1 MRKKIRGLIMMA
13 VLLICFSVPAAAA
26 TESFHFEQK
35 TDSVQVGKTKELSV
49 YNNGRKVNP
58 KKVQWKSSNPKL
70 AAISN
75 GKVTAKSWGNVQIYA
90 VYGGKKISCKVYTY
104 NQLVYTEFTGYKT
117 TPIKTKLGRTI
128 QLKPEKHGSTA
139 IYKSSNTK
147 IATVSSNGIVTPKTT
162 GTVKITCV
170 SLGKN
175 RYIASEEVVVG
186 AELKSISTSSEIV
199 MDKGEQKTLKVTVHP
214 GNAYVRTITYATSN
228 SSVAV
233 VSKTGKITAKAPGL
247 VKITVTAD
255 GGKKIKNTIQ
265 VYVQDKKTSTS
276 TSNVPL
282 NGSSDTILH
291 RGLSLEAPENTL
303 PAFSLAG
310 QRGAKYVETDVRQLK
325 DGTFVIFHD
334 SNLLRMCG
342 VDKKIE
348 NLTYQEVKKYPVIT
362 GANASAYKNNTIP
375 TLEQYLQCCN
385 KYSMTP
391 VIEIKSNL
399 NQNGVAKFNQIIKKS
414 QKSPVVIS
422 FKEEPL
428 IMLRQINRTVSI
440 QWILRDQITSAA
452 LNECVR
458 YKFDVSAQYGC
469 TNRTTIA
476 RAHSKNIKVAL
487 WLFTNSRIADCY
499 KNWGADYLTC
509 ERMM

>member
-1 MRKKIRGLIMMA
+1 MRKKIRGLIAM
-13 VLLICFSVPAAAA
+13 VILLICFSVPAAAA

-35 TDSVQVGKTKELSV
+35 TASVQVGKTKELSV
-49 YNNGRKVNP
+49 YNNGRKVDP

-104 NQLVYTEFTGYKT
+104 NQIIYTDFTGYKT
-117 TPIKTKLGRTI
+117 TPIKTKKGRTV
-128 QLKPEKHGSTA
+128 QLKPEKHGSTVF
-139 IYKSSNTK
+139 YKSSNTK
-147 IATVSSNGIVTPKTT
+147 IATVSSSGVVTPKTT
-162 GTVKITCV
+162 GTVKITCI
-170 SLGKN
+170 SFGKN
-175 RYIASEEVVVG
+175 RYIASAKVVVG

-199 MDKGEQKTLKVTVHP
+199 MNKGEQKTLKVTVHP
-214 GNAYVRTITYATSN
+214 ANAYVRTITYATSN
-228 SSVAV
+228 SAV
-233 VSKTGKITAKAPGL
+233 TVSKTGKITAKAPGL

-265 VYVQDKKTSTS
+265 VYVQDKKTG
-276 TSNVPL
+276 TSNTPL
-282 NGSSDTILH
+282 NGNTGMILH

-310 QRGAKYVETDVRQLK
+310 QRGAEYVETDVRQLK

-348 NLTYQEVKKYPVIT
+348 NLTYQEVKKYPVIAGT
-362 GANASAYKNNTIP
+362 NASAYKNNTIP

-414 QKSPVVIS
+414 RKSPVVIS

-428 IMLRQINRTVSI
+428 RTVSI

-458 YKFDVSAQYGC
+458 YKFDISAQYGC
-469 TNRTTIA
+469 TYRNIIA
-476 RAHSKNIKVAL
+476 KAHSKNIKVAL
-487 WLFTNSRIADCY
+487 WLFTDSSIADCY

>member
-1 MRKKIRGLIMMA
+1 MRKKIKGLIMMA

-35 TDSVQVGKTKELSV
+35 TDSVQVGKTKERSV
-49 YNNGRKVNP
+49 YNNGRKVDP

-104 NQLVYTEFTGYKT
+104 NQLIYTDFTGYKT
-117 TPIKTKLGRTI
+117 TPIKTKKGRTV
-128 QLKPEKHGSTA
+128 QLKPEKHGSTVF
-139 IYKSSNTK
+139 YKSSNTK
-147 IATVSSNGIVTPKTT
+147 IATVSSSGVVTPKTT
-162 GTVKITCV
+162 GTVKITCI
-170 SLGKN
+170 SFGKN
-175 RYIASEEVVVG
+175 RYIASAKVVVG

-199 MDKGEQKTLKVTVHP
+199 MNKGEQKTLKVTVHP
-214 GNAYVRTITYATSN
+214 ANAYVRTITYATSN
-228 SSVAV
+228 SAV
-233 VSKTGKITAKAPGL
+233 TVSKTGKITAKAPGL

-265 VYVQDKKTSTS
+265 VYVQDKKTG
-276 TSNVPL
+276 TSNTPL
-282 NGSSDTILH
+282 NGNTGIILH

-310 QRGAKYVETDVRQLK
+310 QRGAEYVETDVRQLK

-348 NLTYQEVKKYPVIT
+348 NLTYQEVKKYPVIAGT
-362 GANASAYKNNTIP
+362 NASAYKNNTIP

-414 QKSPVVIS
+414 RKSPVVIS

-458 YKFDVSAQYGC
+458 YKFDISAQYGC
-469 TNRTTIA
+469 TYRNIIA
-476 RAHSKNIKVAL
+476 KAHSKNIKVAL
-487 WLFTNSRIADCY
+487 WLFTDSSIADCY

>member
-1 MRKKIRGLIMMA
+1 MRKKIRGLIAM
-13 VLLICFSVPAAAA
+13 VILLICFSVPAAAA
-26 TESFHFEQK
+26 TESFRFEQK
-35 TDSVQVGKTKELSV
+35 TDSVQVGKTKELTV
-49 YNNGRKVNP
+49 YNNGRKVDP

-75 GKVTAKSWGNVQIYA
+75 GKVTAKSWGNVQISA

-104 NQLVYTEFTGYKT
+104 NQIIYTDFTGYKT
-117 TPIKTKLGRTI
+117 TPIKTKKGRTV
-128 QLKPEKHGSTA
+128 QLKPEKHGSTVF
-139 IYKSSNTK
+139 YKSSNTK
-147 IATVSSNGIVTPKTT
+147 IATVSSSGVVTPKTT
-162 GTVKITCV
+162 GTVKITCI
-170 SLGKN
+170 SFGKN
-175 RYIASEEVVVG
+175 RYIASAKVVVG

-199 MDKGEQKTLKVTVHP
+199 MNKGEQKTLKVTVHP
-214 GNAYVRTITYATSN
+214 ANAYVRTITYATSN
-228 SSVAV
+228 SAV
-233 VSKTGKITAKAPGL
+233 TVSKTGKITAKAPGL

-265 VYVQDKKTSTS
+265 VYVQDKKAG
-276 TSNVPL
+276 TSNTPL
-282 NGSSDTILH
+282 NGNTGMILH

-310 QRGAKYVETDVRQLK
+310 QRGAEYVETDVRQLK

-348 NLTYQEVKKYPVIT
+348 NLTYQEVKKYPVIAGT
-362 GANASAYKNNTIP
+362 NASAYKNNTIP

-414 QKSPVVIS
+414 KKSPVVIS

-452 LNECVR
+452 LNECAR
-458 YKFDVSAQYGC
+458 YKFDISAQYGC
-469 TNRTTIA
+469 TYRNIIA
-476 RAHSKNIKVAL
+476 KAHSKNIKVAL
-487 WLFTNSRIADCY
+487 WLFTDSSIADCY

>member
-1 MRKKIRGLIMMA
+1 M
-13 VLLICFSVPAAAA
+13 
-26 TESFHFEQK
+26 
-35 TDSVQVGKTKELSV
+35 
-49 YNNGRKVNP
+49 
-58 KKVQWKSSNPKL
+58 
-70 AAISN
+70 
-75 GKVTAKSWGNVQIYA
+75 
-90 VYGGKKISCKVYTY
+90 YTY
-104 NQLVYTEFTGYKT
+104 NQIIYTDFTGYKT
-117 TPIKTKLGRTI
+117 TPIKTKKGRTV
-128 QLKPEKHGSTA
+128 QLKPEKHGSTVF
-139 IYKSSNTK
+139 YKSSNTK
-147 IATVSSNGIVTPKTT
+147 IATISSSGVVTPKTT
-162 GTVKITCV
+162 GTVKITCI
-170 SLGKN
+170 SFGKN
-175 RYIASEEVVVG
+175 RYIASAKVVVG

-199 MDKGEQKTLKVTVHP
+199 MNKGEQKTLKVTVHP
-214 GNAYVRTITYATSN
+214 ANAYVRTITYATSN
-228 SSVAV
+228 SAV
-233 VSKTGKITAKAPGL
+233 TVSKTGKITAKAPGL

-265 VYVQDKKTSTS
+265 VYVQDKKTG
-276 TSNVPL
+276 TSNTPL
-282 NGSSDTILH
+282 NGNTGMILH

-310 QRGAKYVETDVRQLK
+310 QRGAEYVETDVRQLK

-348 NLTYQEVKKYPVIT
+348 NLTYQEVKKYPVIAGT
-362 GANASAYKNNTIP
+362 NASAYKNNTIP

-414 QKSPVVIS
+414 RKSPVVIS

-458 YKFDVSAQYGC
+458 YKFDISAQYGC
-469 TNRTTIA
+469 TYRNIIA
-476 RAHSKNIKVAL
+476 KAHSKNIKVAL
-487 WLFTNSRIADCY
+487 WLFTDSSIADCY

>member
-1 MRKKIRGLIMMA
+1 MRKKIRGLIAM
-13 VLLICFSVPAAAA
+13 VILLICFSVPAAAA

-35 TDSVQVGKTKELSV
+35 TASVQVGKTKELSV
-49 YNNGRKVNP
+49 YNNGRKVDP

-104 NQLVYTEFTGYKT
+104 NQLIYTDFTGYKT
-117 TPIKTKLGRTI
+117 TPIKTKKGRTV
-128 QLKPEKHGSTA
+128 QLKPEKHGSTVF
-139 IYKSSNTK
+139 YKSSNTK
-147 IATVSSNGIVTPKTT
+147 IATVSSSGVVTPKTT
-162 GTVKITCV
+162 GTVKITCI
-170 SLGKN
+170 SFGKN
-175 RYIASEEVVVG
+175 RYIASAKVVVG

-199 MDKGEQKTLKVTVHP
+199 MNKGEQKTLKVTVHP
-214 GNAYVRTITYATSN
+214 ANAYVRTITYATSN
-228 SSVAV
+228 SAV
-233 VSKTGKITAKAPGL
+233 TVSKTGKITAKAPGL

-265 VYVQDKKTSTS
+265 VYVQDKKTG
-276 TSNVPL
+276 TSNTPL
-282 NGSSDTILH
+282 NGNTGIILH

-303 PAFSLAG
+303 PAFNLAG
-310 QRGAKYVETDVRQLK
+310 QRGAEYVETDVRQLK

-348 NLTYQEVKKYPVIT
+348 NLTYQEVKKYPVIAGT
-362 GANASAYKNNTIP
+362 NASAYKNNMIP

-414 QKSPVVIS
+414 RKSPVVIS

-458 YKFDVSAQYGC
+458 YKFDISAQYGC
-469 TNRTTIA
+469 TYRNIIA
-476 RAHSKNIKVAL
+476 KAHSKNIKVAL
-487 WLFTNSRIADCY
+487 WLFTDSSIADCY

>member
-1 MRKKIRGLIMMA
+1 M
-13 VLLICFSVPAAAA
+13 F
-26 TESFHFEQK
+26 
-35 TDSVQVGKTKELSV
+35 
-49 YNNGRKVNP
+49 
-58 KKVQWKSSNPKL
+58 
-70 AAISN
+70 
-75 GKVTAKSWGNVQIYA
+75 
-90 VYGGKKISCKVYTY
+90 
-104 NQLVYTEFTGYKT
+104 
-117 TPIKTKLGRTI
+117 
-128 QLKPEKHGSTA
+128 
-139 IYKSSNTK
+139 YKSSNTK
-147 IATVSSNGIVTPKTT
+147 IATVSSSGVVTPKTT
-162 GTVKITCV
+162 GTVKITCI
-170 SLGKN
+170 SFGKN
-175 RYIASEEVVVG
+175 RYIASAKVVVG

-199 MDKGEQKTLKVTVHP
+199 MNKGEQKTLKVTVHP
-214 GNAYVRTITYATSN
+214 ANAYVRTITYATSN
-228 SSVAV
+228 SAV
-233 VSKTGKITAKAPGL
+233 TVSKTGKITAKAPGL

-265 VYVQDKKTSTS
+265 VYVQDKKTG
-276 TSNVPL
+276 TSNTPL
-282 NGSSDTILH
+282 NGNTGMILH

-310 QRGAKYVETDVRQLK
+310 QRGAEYVETDVRQLK

-348 NLTYQEVKKYPVIT
+348 NLTYQEVKKYPVIAGT
-362 GANASAYKNNTIP
+362 NASAYKNNTIP

-414 QKSPVVIS
+414 RKSPVVIS

-458 YKFDVSAQYGC
+458 YKFDISAQYGC
-469 TNRTTIA
+469 TYRNIIA
-476 RAHSKNIKVAL
+476 KAHSKNIKVAL
-487 WLFTNSRIADCY
+487 WLFTDSSIADCY

>member
-1 MRKKIRGLIMMA
+1 M
-13 VLLICFSVPAAAA
+13 
-26 TESFHFEQK
+26 
-35 TDSVQVGKTKELSV
+35 
-49 YNNGRKVNP
+49 
-58 KKVQWKSSNPKL
+58 
-70 AAISN
+70 
-75 GKVTAKSWGNVQIYA
+75 
-90 VYGGKKISCKVYTY
+90 YTY
-104 NQLVYTEFTGYKT
+104 NQIIYTDFTGYKT
-117 TPIKTKLGRTI
+117 TPIKTKKGRTV
-128 QLKPEKHGSTA
+128 QLKPEKHGSTVF
-139 IYKSSNTK
+139 YKSSNTK
-147 IATVSSNGIVTPKTT
+147 IATVSSSGVVTPKTT
-162 GTVKITCV
+162 GTVKITCI
-170 SLGKN
+170 SFGKN
-175 RYIASEEVVVG
+175 RYIASAKVVVG

-199 MDKGEQKTLKVTVHP
+199 MNKGEQKTLKVTVHP
-214 GNAYVRTITYATSN
+214 ANAYVRTITYATSN
-228 SSVAV
+228 SAV
-233 VSKTGKITAKAPGL
+233 TVSKTGKITAKAPGL

-265 VYVQDKKTSTS
+265 VYVQDKKTG
-276 TSNVPL
+276 TSNTPL
-282 NGSSDTILH
+282 NGNTGMILH

-310 QRGAKYVETDVRQLK
+310 QRGAEYVETDVRQLK

-348 NLTYQEVKKYPVIT
+348 NLTYQEVKKYPVIAGT
-362 GANASAYKNNTIP
+362 NASAYKNNTIP

-414 QKSPVVIS
+414 RKSPVVIS

-458 YKFDVSAQYGC
+458 YKFDISAQYGC
-469 TNRTTIA
+469 TYRNIIA
-476 RAHSKNIKVAL
+476 KAHSKNIKVAL
-487 WLFTNSRIADCY
+487 WLFTDSSIADCY

>member
-1 MRKKIRGLIMMA
+1 MSMRKKIKGLIMMA

-35 TDSVQVGKTKELSV
+35 TDSVQVGKTKELTV
-49 YNNGRKVNP
+49 YNHGKKVDP

-75 GKVTAKSWGNVQIYA
+75 GKVTAKSWGNVQIFA

-104 NQLVYTEFTGYKT
+104 NQLIYTDFTGYKT
-117 TPIKTKLGRTI
+117 TPIKTKKGRTV
-128 QLKPEKHGSTA
+128 QLKPEKHGSTVF
-139 IYKSSNTK
+139 YKSSNTK
-147 IATVSSNGIVTPKTT
+147 IATVSSSGVVTPKTT
-162 GTVKITCV
+162 GTVKITCI
-170 SLGKN
+170 SFGKN
-175 RYIASEEVVVG
+175 RYIASAKVVVG

-199 MDKGEQKTLKVTVHP
+199 MNKGEQKTLKVTVHP
-214 GNAYVRTITYATSN
+214 ANAYVRTITYATSN
-228 SSVAV
+228 SAV
-233 VSKTGKITAKAPGL
+233 TVSKTGKITAKAPGL

-265 VYVQDKKTSTS
+265 VYVQDKKTG
-276 TSNVPL
+276 TSNTPL
-282 NGSSDTILH
+282 NGSTGMILH

-303 PAFSLAG
+303 PAFNLAG
-310 QRGAKYVETDVRQLK
+310 QRGAEYVETDVRQLK

-348 NLTYQEVKKYPVIT
+348 NLTYQEVKKYPVIAGT
-362 GANASAYKNNTIP
+362 NASAYKNNTIP

-414 QKSPVVIS
+414 RKSPVVIS

-452 LNECVR
+452 LNECAR
-458 YKFDVSAQYGC
+458 YKFDISAQYGC
-469 TNRTTIA
+469 TYKNIIA

-487 WLFTNSRIADCY
+487 WLFTDSSIADCY

>member
-1 MRKKIRGLIMMA
+1 MRKKIRGLIAM
-13 VLLICFSVPAAAA
+13 VILLICFSVPAAEA

-35 TDSVQVGKTKELSV
+35 TASVQVGKTKELSV
-49 YNNGRKVNP
+49 YNNGRKVDP

-104 NQLVYTEFTGYKT
+104 NQLIYTDFTGYKT
-117 TPIKTKLGRTI
+117 TPIKTKTGKTI
-128 QLKPEKHGSTA
+128 QLKPEKHGSVA

-147 IATVSSNGIVTPKTT
+147 IATVSSSGIVTPKTT

-170 SLGKN
+170 SLGRN
-175 RYIASEEVVVG
+175 RYIASAEVVVG
-186 AELKSISTSSEIV
+186 AELKSVSTSSEIV

-228 SSVAV
+228 SSVV
-233 VSKTGKITAKAPGL
+233 TVSRTGKITAKAPGL

-265 VYVQDKKTSTS
+265 VYVRDKKTG
-276 TSNVPL
+276 TSNAPL
-282 NGSSDTILH
+282 SGSSGTILH

-310 QRGAKYVETDVRQLK
+310 QKGAKYVETDVRQLK

-342 VDKKIE
+342 VDKRIE

-362 GANASAYKNNTIP
+362 TTNA
-375 TLEQYLQCCN
+375 
-385 KYSMTP
+385 
-391 VIEIKSNL
+391 
-399 NQNGVAKFNQIIKKS
+399 
-414 QKSPVVIS
+414 
-422 FKEEPL
+422 
-428 IMLRQINRTVSI
+428 
-440 QWILRDQITSAA
+440 
-452 LNECVR
+452 
-458 YKFDVSAQYGC
+458 
-469 TNRTTIA
+469 
-476 RAHSKNIKVAL
+476 
-487 WLFTNSRIADCY
+487 
-499 KNWGADYLTC
+499 
-509 ERMM
+509 

>member
-1 MRKKIRGLIMMA
+1 MRKKIRGLIAM
-13 VLLICFSVPAAAA
+13 VILLICFSVPAAAA

-35 TDSVQVGKTKELSV
+35 TDSVQVGKTKELTV
-49 YNNGRKVNP
+49 YNHGKKVDP

-75 GKVTAKSWGNVQIYA
+75 GKVTAKSWGNVQISA

-104 NQLVYTEFTGYKT
+104 NQIIYTDFTGYKT
-117 TPIKTKLGRTI
+117 TPIKTKKGRTV
-128 QLKPEKHGSTA
+128 QLKPEKHGSTVF
-139 IYKSSNTK
+139 YKSSNTK
-147 IATVSSNGIVTPKTT
+147 IATVSSSGVVTPKTT
-162 GTVKITCV
+162 GTVKITCI
-170 SLGKN
+170 SFGKN
-175 RYIASEEVVVG
+175 RYIASAKVVVG

-199 MDKGEQKTLKVTVHP
+199 MNKGEQKTLKVTVHP
-214 GNAYVRTITYATSN
+214 ANAYVRTITYATSN
-228 SSVAV
+228 SAV
-233 VSKTGKITAKAPGL
+233 TVSKT
-247 VKITVTAD
+247 
-255 GGKKIKNTIQ
+255 
-265 VYVQDKKTSTS
+265 
-276 TSNVPL
+276 PL
-282 NGSSDTILH
+282 NGNTGMILH

-310 QRGAKYVETDVRQLK
+310 QRGAEYVETDVRQLK

-348 NLTYQEVKKYPVIT
+348 NLTYQEVKKYPVIAGT
-362 GANASAYKNNTIP
+362 NASAYKNNTIP

-414 QKSPVVIS
+414 RKSPVVIS

-458 YKFDVSAQYGC
+458 YKFDISAQYGC
-469 TNRTTIA
+469 TYRNIIA
-476 RAHSKNIKVAL
+476 KAHSKNIKVAL
-487 WLFTNSRIADCY
+487 WLFTDSSIADCY
-499 KNWGADYLTC
+499 KIWGADYLTC

>member
-1 MRKKIRGLIMMA
+1 M
-13 VLLICFSVPAAAA
+13 
-26 TESFHFEQK
+26 
-35 TDSVQVGKTKELSV
+35 
-49 YNNGRKVNP
+49 
-58 KKVQWKSSNPKL
+58 
-70 AAISN
+70 
-75 GKVTAKSWGNVQIYA
+75 
-90 VYGGKKISCKVYTY
+90 YTY
-104 NQLVYTEFTGYKT
+104 NQLIYTDFTGYKT
-117 TPIKTKLGRTI
+117 TPIKTKKGRTV
-128 QLKPEKHGSTA
+128 QLKPEKHGSTVF
-139 IYKSSNTK
+139 YKSSNTK
-147 IATVSSNGIVTPKTT
+147 IATVSSSGVVTPKTT
-162 GTVKITCV
+162 GTVKITCI
-170 SLGKN
+170 SFGKN
-175 RYIASEEVVVG
+175 RYIASAKVVVG

-199 MDKGEQKTLKVTVHP
+199 MNKGEQKTLKVTVHP
-214 GNAYVRTITYATSN
+214 ANAYVRTITYATSN
-228 SSVAV
+228 SAV
-233 VSKTGKITAKAPGL
+233 TVSKTGKITAKAPGL

-265 VYVQDKKTSTS
+265 VYVQDKKTG
-276 TSNVPL
+276 TSNTPL
-282 NGSSDTILH
+282 NGSTGMILH

-303 PAFSLAG
+303 PAFNLAG
-310 QRGAKYVETDVRQLK
+310 QRGAEYVETDVRQLK

-348 NLTYQEVKKYPVIT
+348 NLTYQEVKKYPVIAGT
-362 GANASAYKNNTIP
+362 NASAYKNNTIP

-414 QKSPVVIS
+414 RKSPVVIS

-452 LNECVR
+452 LNECAR
-458 YKFDVSAQYGC
+458 YKFDISAQYGC
-469 TNRTTIA
+469 TYKNIIA

-487 WLFTNSRIADCY
+487 WLFTDSSIADCY

>member
-1 MRKKIRGLIMMA
+1 MRKKIKGLIMMA

-35 TDSVQVGKTKELSV
+35 TDSVQVGKTKELTV
-49 YNNGRKVNP
+49 YNHGKKVDP
-58 KKVQWKSSNPKL
+58 KKVRWKSSNPKL

-75 GKVTAKSWGNVQIYA
+75 GKITAKSWGNVQISA

-104 NQLVYTEFTGYKT
+104 NQLIYTDFTGYKT
-117 TPIKTKLGRTI
+117 TPIKTKKGRTV
-128 QLKPEKHGSTA
+128 QLKPEKHGSTVF
-139 IYKSSNTK
+139 YKSSNTK
-147 IATVSSNGIVTPKTT
+147 IATVSSSGVVTPKTT
-162 GTVKITCV
+162 GTVKITCI
-170 SLGKN
+170 SFGKN
-175 RYIASEEVVVG
+175 RYIASAKVVVG

-199 MDKGEQKTLKVTVHP
+199 MNKGEQKMLKVTVHP
-214 GNAYVRTITYATSN
+214 ANAYVRTITYATSN
-228 SSVAV
+228 SAV
-233 VSKTGKITAKAPGL
+233 TVSKTGKITAKAPGL

-265 VYVQDKKTSTS
+265 VYVQDKKAG
-276 TSNVPL
+276 TSNTPL
-282 NGSSDTILH
+282 NGNTGMILH

-310 QRGAKYVETDVRQLK
+310 QRGAEYVETDVRQLK

-348 NLTYQEVKKYPVIT
+348 NLTYQEVKKYPVIAGT
-362 GANASAYKNNTIP
+362 NASAYKNNTIP

-414 QKSPVVIS
+414 KKSPVVIS

-458 YKFDVSAQYGC
+458 YKFDISAQYGC
-469 TNRTTIA
+469 TYRNIIA
-476 RAHSKNIKVAL
+476 KAHSKNIKVAL
-487 WLFTNSRIADCY
+487 WLFTDSSIADCY

>member
-1 MRKKIRGLIMMA
+1 MRKKIRGLIAM
-13 VLLICFSVPAAAA
+13 VILLICFSVPAAAA

-35 TDSVQVGKTKELSV
+35 TASVQVGKTKELSV
-49 YNNGRKVNP
+49 YNNGRKVDP

-104 NQLVYTEFTGYKT
+104 NQIIYTDFTGYKT
-117 TPIKTKLGRTI
+117 TPIKTKKGRTV
-128 QLKPEKHGSTA
+128 QLKPEKHGSTVF
-139 IYKSSNTK
+139 YKSSNTK
-147 IATVSSNGIVTPKTT
+147 IATVSSSGVVTPKTT
-162 GTVKITCV
+162 GTVKITCI
-170 SLGKN
+170 SFGKN
-175 RYIASEEVVVG
+175 RYIASAKVVVG
-186 AELKSISTSSEIV
+186 AKLKSISTSSEIV
-199 MDKGEQKTLKVTVHP
+199 MNKGEQKTLKVTVHP
-214 GNAYVRTITYATSN
+214 ANAYVRTITYATSN
-228 SSVAV
+228 SAV
-233 VSKTGKITAKAPGL
+233 TVSKTGKITAKAPGL

-265 VYVQDKKTSTS
+265 VYVQDKKTG
-276 TSNVPL
+276 TSNTPL
-282 NGSSDTILH
+282 NGSTGMILH

-303 PAFSLAG
+303 PAFNLAG
-310 QRGAKYVETDVRQLK
+310 QRGAEYVETDVRQLK

-348 NLTYQEVKKYPVIT
+348 NLTYQEVKKYPVIAGT
-362 GANASAYKNNTIP
+362 NASAYKNNTIP

-414 QKSPVVIS
+414 RKSPVVIS

-458 YKFDVSAQYGC
+458 YKFDISAQYGC
-469 TNRTTIA
+469 TYRNIIA
-476 RAHSKNIKVAL
+476 KAHSKNIKVAL
-487 WLFTNSRIADCY
+487 WLFTDSSIADCY

>member
-1 MRKKIRGLIMMA
+1 M
-13 VLLICFSVPAAAA
+13 
-26 TESFHFEQK
+26 
-35 TDSVQVGKTKELSV
+35 
-49 YNNGRKVNP
+49 
-58 KKVQWKSSNPKL
+58 
-70 AAISN
+70 
-75 GKVTAKSWGNVQIYA
+75 
-90 VYGGKKISCKVYTY
+90 YTY
-104 NQLVYTEFTGYKT
+104 NQIIYTDFTGYKT
-117 TPIKTKLGRTI
+117 TPIKTKKGRTV
-128 QLKPEKHGSTA
+128 QLKPEKHGSTVF
-139 IYKSSNTK
+139 YKSSNTK
-147 IATVSSNGIVTPKTT
+147 IATVSSSGVVTPKTT
-162 GTVKITCV
+162 GTVKITCI
-170 SLGKN
+170 SFGKN
-175 RYIASEEVVVG
+175 RYIASAKVVVG

-199 MDKGEQKTLKVTVHP
+199 MNKGEQKTLKVTVHP
-214 GNAYVRTITYATSN
+214 ANAYVRTITYATSN
-228 SSVAV
+228 SAV
-233 VSKTGKITAKAPGL
+233 TVSKTGKITAKAPGL

-265 VYVQDKKTSTS
+265 VYVQDKKAG
-276 TSNVPL
+276 TSNTPL
-282 NGSSDTILH
+282 NGNTGMILH

-310 QRGAKYVETDVRQLK
+310 QRGAEYVETDVRQLK

-348 NLTYQEVKKYPVIT
+348 NLTYQEVKKYPVIAGT
-362 GANASAYKNNTIP
+362 NASAYKNNTIP

-414 QKSPVVIS
+414 RKSPVVIS

-452 LNECVR
+452 LNECAR
-458 YKFDVSAQYGC
+458 YKFDISAQYGC
-469 TNRTTIA
+469 TYRNIIA
-476 RAHSKNIKVAL
+476 KAHSKNIKVAL
-487 WLFTNSRIADCY
+487 WLFTDSSIADCY

>member
-1 MRKKIRGLIMMA
+1 MRKKIRGLIAM
-13 VLLICFSVPAAAA
+13 VILLICFSVPAAAA

-35 TDSVQVGKTKELSV
+35 TASVQVGKTKELSV
-49 YNNGRKVNP
+49 YNNGRKVDP

-104 NQLVYTEFTGYKT
+104 NQLIYTDFTGYKT
-117 TPIKTKLGRTI
+117 TPIKTKKGRTV
-128 QLKPEKHGSTA
+128 QLKPEKHGSTVF
-139 IYKSSNTK
+139 YKSSNTK
-147 IATVSSNGIVTPKTT
+147 IATVSSSGVVTPKTT
-162 GTVKITCV
+162 GTVKITCI
-170 SLGKN
+170 SFGKN
-175 RYIASEEVVVG
+175 RYIASAKVVVG

-199 MDKGEQKTLKVTVHP
+199 MNKGEQKTLKVTVHP
-214 GNAYVRTITYATSN
+214 ANAYVRTITYATSN
-228 SSVAV
+228 SAV
-233 VSKTGKITAKAPGL
+233 TVSKTGKITAKAPGL

-265 VYVQDKKTSTS
+265 VYVQDKKTG
-276 TSNVPL
+276 TSNTPL
-282 NGSSDTILH
+282 NGNTGIILH

-303 PAFSLAG
+303 PAFNLAG
-310 QRGAKYVETDVRQLK
+310 QSGAEYVETDVRQLK

-348 NLTYQEVKKYPVIT
+348 NLTYQEVKKYPVIAGT
-362 GANASAYKNNTIP
+362 NASAYKNNTIP

-414 QKSPVVIS
+414 RKSPVVIS

-458 YKFDVSAQYGC
+458 YKFDISAQYGC
-469 TNRTTIA
+469 TYRNIIA
-476 RAHSKNIKVAL
+476 KAHSKNIKVAL
-487 WLFTNSRIADCY
+487 WLFTDSSIADCY

>member
-1 MRKKIRGLIMMA
+1 M
-13 VLLICFSVPAAAA
+13 
-26 TESFHFEQK
+26 EE
-35 TDSVQVGKTKELSV
+35 
-49 YNNGRKVNP
+49 
-58 KKVQWKSSNPKL
+58 
-70 AAISN
+70 
-75 GKVTAKSWGNVQIYA
+75 
-90 VYGGKKISCKVYTY
+90 KKISCKVYTY
-104 NQLVYTEFTGYKT
+104 NQIIYTDFTGYKT
-117 TPIKTKLGRTI
+117 TPIKTKKGRTV
-128 QLKPEKHGSTA
+128 QLKPEKHGSTVF
-139 IYKSSNTK
+139 YKSSNTK
-147 IATVSSNGIVTPKTT
+147 IATVSSSGVVTPKTT
-162 GTVKITCV
+162 GTVKITCI
-170 SLGKN
+170 SFGKN
-175 RYIASEEVVVG
+175 RYIASAKVVVG

-199 MDKGEQKTLKVTVHP
+199 MNKGEQKTLKVTVHP
-214 GNAYVRTITYATSN
+214 ANAYVRTITYATSN
-228 SSVAV
+228 SAV
-233 VSKTGKITAKAPGL
+233 TVSKTGKITAKAPGL

-265 VYVQDKKTSTS
+265 VYVQDKKTG
-276 TSNVPL
+276 TSNTPL
-282 NGSSDTILH
+282 NGSTGMILH

-303 PAFSLAG
+303 PAFNLAG
-310 QRGAKYVETDVRQLK
+310 QRGAEYVETDVRQLK

-348 NLTYQEVKKYPVIT
+348 NLTYQEVKKYPVIAGT
-362 GANASAYKNNTIP
+362 NASAYKNNTIP

-414 QKSPVVIS
+414 RKSPVVIS

-458 YKFDVSAQYGC
+458 YKFDISAQYGC
-469 TNRTTIA
+469 TYRNIIA
-476 RAHSKNIKVAL
+476 KAHSKNIKVAL
-487 WLFTNSRIADCY
+487 WLFTDSSIADCY

>member
-1 MRKKIRGLIMMA
+1 MRKKIRGLIAM
-13 VLLICFSVPAAAA
+13 VILLICFSVPAAAA

-35 TDSVQVGKTKELSV
+35 TASVQVGKTKELSV
-49 YNNGRKVNP
+49 YNNGRKVDP

-104 NQLVYTEFTGYKT
+104 NQLIYTDFTGYKT
-117 TPIKTKLGRTI
+117 TPIKTKKGRTV
-128 QLKPEKHGSTA
+128 QLKPEKHGSTVF
-139 IYKSSNTK
+139 YKSSNTK
-147 IATVSSNGIVTPKTT
+147 IATVSSSGVVTPKTT
-162 GTVKITCV
+162 GTVKITCI
-170 SLGKN
+170 SFGKN
-175 RYIASEEVVVG
+175 RYIASAKVVVG
-186 AELKSISTSSEIV
+186 AELKSTSTSTEIV
-199 MDKGEQKTLKVTVHP
+199 MNQGEQITLKVTVHP
-214 GNAYVRTITYATSN
+214 ANAYVRTITYATSN
-228 SSVAV
+228 SAV
-233 VSKTGKITAKAPGL
+233 TVSKTGKITAKAPGL

-255 GGKKIKNTIQ
+255 GVKKIKNTIQ
-265 VYVQDKKTSTS
+265 VYVQDKKTG
-276 TSNVPL
+276 TSNTPL
-282 NGSSDTILH
+282 NGNTGIILH

-303 PAFSLAG
+303 PAFNLAG
-310 QRGAKYVETDVRQLK
+310 QRGAEYVETDVRQLK

-348 NLTYQEVKKYPVIT
+348 NLTYQEVKKYPVIAGT
-362 GANASAYKNNTIP
+362 NASAYKNNTIP

-414 QKSPVVIS
+414 RKSPVVIS

-458 YKFDVSAQYGC
+458 YKFDISAQYGC
-469 TNRTTIA
+469 TYRNIIA
-476 RAHSKNIKVAL
+476 KAHSKNIKVAL
-487 WLFTNSRIADCY
+487 WLFTDSSIADCY

>member
-1 MRKKIRGLIMMA
+1 MRKKIRGLIAM
-13 VLLICFSVPAAAA
+13 VILLICFSVPAAAA

-35 TDSVQVGKTKELSV
+35 TASVQVGKNKELSV
-49 YNNGRKVNP
+49 YNNGRKVDP

-104 NQLVYTEFTGYKT
+104 NQLIYTDFTGYKT
-117 TPIKTKLGRTI
+117 TPIKTKKGRTV
-128 QLKPEKHGSTA
+128 QLKPEKHGSTVF
-139 IYKSSNTK
+139 YKSSNTK
-147 IATVSSNGIVTPKTT
+147 IATVSSSGVVTPKTT
-162 GTVKITCV
+162 GTVKITCI
-170 SLGKN
+170 SFGKN
-175 RYIASEEVVVG
+175 RYIASAKVVVG

-199 MDKGEQKTLKVTVHP
+199 MNKGEQKTLKVTVHP
-214 GNAYVRTITYATSN
+214 ANAYVRTITYATSN
-228 SSVAV
+228 SAV
-233 VSKTGKITAKAPGL
+233 TVSKTGKITAKAPGL

-265 VYVQDKKTSTS
+265 VYVQDKKTG
-276 TSNVPL
+276 TSNTPL
-282 NGSSDTILH
+282 NGSTGMILH

-303 PAFSLAG
+303 PAFNLAG
-310 QRGAKYVETDVRQLK
+310 QRGAEYVETDVRQLK

-348 NLTYQEVKKYPVIT
+348 NLTYQEVKKYPVIAGT
-362 GANASAYKNNTIP
+362 NASAYKNNTIP

-414 QKSPVVIS
+414 RKSPVVIS

-458 YKFDVSAQYGC
+458 YKFDISAQYGC
-469 TNRTTIA
+469 TYRNIIA
-476 RAHSKNIKVAL
+476 KAHSKNIKVAL
-487 WLFTNSRIADCY
+487 WLFTDSSIADCY

>member
-1 MRKKIRGLIMMA
+1 M
-13 VLLICFSVPAAAA
+13 
-26 TESFHFEQK
+26 
-35 TDSVQVGKTKELSV
+35 
-49 YNNGRKVNP
+49 
-58 KKVQWKSSNPKL
+58 
-70 AAISN
+70 
-75 GKVTAKSWGNVQIYA
+75 
-90 VYGGKKISCKVYTY
+90 YTY
-104 NQLVYTEFTGYKT
+104 NQLIYTDFTGYKT
-117 TPIKTKLGRTI
+117 TPIKTKKGRTV
-128 QLKPEKHGSTA
+128 QLKPEKHGSTVF
-139 IYKSSNTK
+139 YKSSNTK
-147 IATVSSNGIVTPKTT
+147 IATVSSSGVVTPKTT
-162 GTVKITCV
+162 GTVKITCI
-170 SLGKN
+170 SFGKN
-175 RYIASEEVVVG
+175 RYIASAKVVVG

-199 MDKGEQKTLKVTVHP
+199 MNKGEQKTLKVTVHP
-214 GNAYVRTITYATSN
+214 ANAYVRTITYATSN
-228 SSVAV
+228 SAV
-233 VSKTGKITAKAPGL
+233 TVSKTGKITAKAPGL

-265 VYVQDKKTSTS
+265 VYVQDKKTG
-276 TSNVPL
+276 TSNTPL
-282 NGSSDTILH
+282 NGRTGMILH

-303 PAFSLAG
+303 PAFNLAG
-310 QRGAKYVETDVRQLK
+310 QRGAEYVETDVRQLK

-348 NLTYQEVKKYPVIT
+348 NLTYQEVKKYPVIAGT
-362 GANASAYKNNTIP
+362 NASAYKNNTIP

-414 QKSPVVIS
+414 RKSPVVIS

-452 LNECVR
+452 LNECAR
-458 YKFDVSAQYGC
+458 YKFDISAQYGC
-469 TNRTTIA
+469 TYKNIIA

-487 WLFTNSRIADCY
+487 WLFTDSSIADCY

>member
-1 MRKKIRGLIMMA
+1 MRKKIKGLIMMA

-35 TDSVQVGKTKELSV
+35 TASVQVGKTKELSV
-49 YNNGRKVNP
+49 YNNGRKVDP

-104 NQLVYTEFTGYKT
+104 NQLIYTDFTGYKT
-117 TPIKTKLGRTI
+117 TPIKTKKGRTV
-128 QLKPEKHGSTA
+128 QLKPEKHGSTVF
-139 IYKSSNTK
+139 YKSSNTK
-147 IATVSSNGIVTPKTT
+147 IATVSSSGVVTPKTT
-162 GTVKITCV
+162 GTVKITCI
-170 SLGKN
+170 SFGKN
-175 RYIASEEVVVG
+175 RYIASAKVVVG

-199 MDKGEQKTLKVTVHP
+199 MNKGEQKTLKVTVHP
-214 GNAYVRTITYATSN
+214 ANAYVRTITYATSN
-228 SSVAV
+228 SAV
-233 VSKTGKITAKAPGL
+233 TVSKTGKITAKAPGL

-265 VYVQDKKTSTS
+265 VYVQDKKTG
-276 TSNVPL
+276 TSNTPL
-282 NGSSDTILH
+282 NGNTGIILH

-303 PAFSLAG
+303 PAFNLAG
-310 QRGAKYVETDVRQLK
+310 QRGAEYVETDVRQLK

-348 NLTYQEVKKYPVIT
+348 NLTYQEVKKYPVIAGT
-362 GANASAYKNNTIP
+362 NASAYKNNTIP

-414 QKSPVVIS
+414 RKSPVVIS

-458 YKFDVSAQYGC
+458 YKFDISAQYGC
-469 TNRTTIA
+469 TYRNIIA
-476 RAHSKNIKVAL
+476 KAHSKNIKVAL
-487 WLFTNSRIADCY
+487 WLFTDSSIADCY

>member
-1 MRKKIRGLIMMA
+1 MRKKIKGLIMMA

-35 TDSVQVGKTKELSV
+35 TDSVQVGKTKELTV
-49 YNNGRKVNP
+49 YNHGKKVDP

-104 NQLVYTEFTGYKT
+104 NQIIYTDFTGYKT
-117 TPIKTKLGRTI
+117 TPIKTKKGRTV
-128 QLKPEKHGSTA
+128 QLKPEKHGSTVF
-139 IYKSSNTK
+139 YKSSNTK
-147 IATVSSNGIVTPKTT
+147 IATVSSSGVVTPKTT
-162 GTVKITCV
+162 GTVKITCI
-170 SLGKN
+170 SFGKN
-175 RYIASEEVVVG
+175 RYIASAKVVVG

-199 MDKGEQKTLKVTVHP
+199 MNKGEQKTLKVTVHP
-214 GNAYVRTITYATSN
+214 ANAYVRTITYATSN
-228 SSVAV
+228 SAV
-233 VSKTGKITAKAPGL
+233 TVSKTGKITAKAPGL

-265 VYVQDKKTSTS
+265 VYVQDKKTG
-276 TSNVPL
+276 TSNTPL
-282 NGSSDTILH
+282 NGSTGMILH

-303 PAFSLAG
+303 PAFNLAG
-310 QRGAKYVETDVRQLK
+310 QRGAEYVETDVRQLK

-348 NLTYQEVKKYPVIT
+348 NLTYQEVKKYPVIAGT
-362 GANASAYKNNTIP
+362 NASAYKNNTIP

-414 QKSPVVIS
+414 RKSPVVIS

-458 YKFDVSAQYGC
+458 YKFDISAQYGC
-469 TNRTTIA
+469 TYRNIIA
-476 RAHSKNIKVAL
+476 KAHSKNIKVAL
-487 WLFTNSRIADCY
+487 WLFTDSSIADCY

>member
-1 MRKKIRGLIMMA
+1 MRKKIRGLIAM
-13 VLLICFSVPAAAA
+13 VILLICFSVPAAAA

-35 TDSVQVGKTKELSV
+35 TASVQVGKTKELSV
-49 YNNGRKVNP
+49 YNNGRKVDP

-104 NQLVYTEFTGYKT
+104 NQIIYTDFTGYKT
-117 TPIKTKLGRTI
+117 TPIKTKKGRTV
-128 QLKPEKHGSTA
+128 QLKPEKHGSTVF
-139 IYKSSNTK
+139 YKSSNTK
-147 IATVSSNGIVTPKTT
+147 IATVSSSGVVTPKTT
-162 GTVKITCV
+162 GTVKITCI
-170 SLGKN
+170 SFGKN
-175 RYIASEEVVVG
+175 RYIASAKVVVG

-199 MDKGEQKTLKVTVHP
+199 MNKGEQKTLKVTVHP
-214 GNAYVRTITYATSN
+214 ANAYVRTITYATSN
-228 SSVAV
+228 SAV
-233 VSKTGKITAKAPGL
+233 TVSKTGKITAKAPGL

-265 VYVQDKKTSTS
+265 VYVQDKKTG
-276 TSNVPL
+276 TSNTPL
-282 NGSSDTILH
+282 NGSTGMILH

-303 PAFSLAG
+303 PAFNLAG
-310 QRGAKYVETDVRQLK
+310 QRGAEYVETDVRQLK

-348 NLTYQEVKKYPVIT
+348 NLTYQEVKKYPVIAGT
-362 GANASAYKNNTIP
+362 NASAYKNNTIP

-414 QKSPVVIS
+414 RKSPVVIT

-428 IMLRQINRTVSI
+428 IMFRQINRTVSI
-440 QWILRDQITSAA
+440 QYTPGSDYQCSA
-452 LNECVR
+452 E
-458 YKFDVSAQYGC
+458 
-469 TNRTTIA
+469 
-476 RAHSKNIKVAL
+476 
-487 WLFTNSRIADCY
+487 
-499 KNWGADYLTC
+499 
-509 ERMM
+509 

>member
-1 MRKKIRGLIMMA
+1 MRKKIKGLIMMA

-35 TDSVQVGKTKELSV
+35 TDSVQVGKTKELTV
-49 YNNGRKVNP
+49 YNHGKKVDP

-75 GKVTAKSWGNVQIYA
+75 GKVTAKSWGNVQISA
-90 VYGGKKISCKVYTY
+90 VYVGKKISCKVYTY
-104 NQLVYTEFTGYKT
+104 NQIIYTDFTGYKT
-117 TPIKTKLGRTI
+117 TPIKTKKGRTV
-128 QLKPEKHGSTA
+128 QLKPEKHGSTVF
-139 IYKSSNTK
+139 YKSSNTK
-147 IATVSSNGIVTPKTT
+147 IATVSSSGVVTPKTT
-162 GTVKITCV
+162 GTVKITCI
-170 SLGKN
+170 SFGKN
-175 RYIASEEVVVG
+175 RYIASAKVVVG

-199 MDKGEQKTLKVTVHP
+199 MNKGEQKTLKVTVHP
-214 GNAYVRTITYATSN
+214 ANAYVRTITYATSN
-228 SSVAV
+228 SAV
-233 VSKTGKITAKAPGL
+233 TVSKTGKITAKAPGL

-265 VYVQDKKTSTS
+265 VYVQDKKAG
-276 TSNVPL
+276 TSNTPL
-282 NGSSDTILH
+282 NGNTGMILH

-310 QRGAKYVETDVRQLK
+310 QRGAEYVETDVRQLK

-348 NLTYQEVKKYPVIT
+348 NLTYQEVKKYPVIAGT
-362 GANASAYKNNTIP
+362 NASAYKNNTIP

-414 QKSPVVIS
+414 KKSPVVIS

-452 LNECVR
+452 LNECAR
-458 YKFDVSAQYGC
+458 YKFDISAQYGC
-469 TNRTTIA
+469 TYKNIIA

-487 WLFTNSRIADCY
+487 WLFTDSSIADCY

>member
-1 MRKKIRGLIMMA
+1 M
-13 VLLICFSVPAAAA
+13 
-26 TESFHFEQK
+26 EE
-35 TDSVQVGKTKELSV
+35 
-49 YNNGRKVNP
+49 
-58 KKVQWKSSNPKL
+58 
-70 AAISN
+70 
-75 GKVTAKSWGNVQIYA
+75 
-90 VYGGKKISCKVYTY
+90 KKISCKVYTY
-104 NQLVYTEFTGYKT
+104 NQIIYTDFTGYKT
-117 TPIKTKLGRTI
+117 TPIKTKKGRTV
-128 QLKPEKHGSTA
+128 QLKPEKHGSTVF
-139 IYKSSNTK
+139 YKSSNTK
-147 IATVSSNGIVTPKTT
+147 IATISSSGVVTPKTT
-162 GTVKITCV
+162 GTVKITCI
-170 SLGKN
+170 SFGKN
-175 RYIASEEVVVG
+175 RYIASAKVVVG

-199 MDKGEQKTLKVTVHP
+199 MNKGEQKTLKVTVHP
-214 GNAYVRTITYATSN
+214 ANAYVRTITYATSN
-228 SSVAV
+228 SAV
-233 VSKTGKITAKAPGL
+233 TVSKTGKITAKAPGL

-265 VYVQDKKTSTS
+265 VYVQDKKTG
-276 TSNVPL
+276 TSNTPL
-282 NGSSDTILH
+282 NGSTGMILH

-303 PAFSLAG
+303 PAFNLAG
-310 QRGAKYVETDVRQLK
+310 QRGAEYVETDVRQLK

-348 NLTYQEVKKYPVIT
+348 NLTYQEVKKYPVIAGT
-362 GANASAYKNNTIP
+362 NASAYKNNTIP

-414 QKSPVVIS
+414 RKSPVVIS

-458 YKFDVSAQYGC
+458 YKFDISAQYGC
-469 TNRTTIA
+469 TYRNIIA
-476 RAHSKNIKVAL
+476 KAHSKNIKVAL
-487 WLFTNSRIADCY
+487 WLFTDSSIADCY

>member
-1 MRKKIRGLIMMA
+1 MRKKIRGLIAM
-13 VLLICFSVPAAAA
+13 VILLICFSVPAAAA

-35 TDSVQVGKTKELSV
+35 TASVQVGKTKELSV
-49 YNNGRKVNP
+49 YNNGRKVDP

-104 NQLVYTEFTGYKT
+104 NQLIYTDFTGYKT
-117 TPIKTKLGRTI
+117 TPIKTKKGRTV
-128 QLKPEKHGSTA
+128 QLKPEKHGSTVF
-139 IYKSSNTK
+139 YKSLNTK
-147 IATVSSNGIVTPKTT
+147 IATVSSSGVVTPKTT
-162 GTVKITCV
+162 GTVKITCI
-170 SLGKN
+170 SFGKN
-175 RYIASEEVVVG
+175 RYIASAKVVVG

-199 MDKGEQKTLKVTVHP
+199 MNKGEQKTLKVTVHP
-214 GNAYVRTITYATSN
+214 ANAYVRTITYATSN
-228 SSVAV
+228 SAV
-233 VSKTGKITAKAPGL
+233 TVSKTGKITAKAPGL

-265 VYVQDKKTSTS
+265 VYVQDKKTG
-276 TSNVPL
+276 TSNTPL
-282 NGSSDTILH
+282 NGSTGMILH

-303 PAFSLAG
+303 PAFNLAG
-310 QRGAKYVETDVRQLK
+310 QRGAEYVETDVRQLK

-348 NLTYQEVKKYPVIT
+348 NLTYQEVKKYPVIAGT
-362 GANASAYKNNTIP
+362 NASAYKNNTIP

-414 QKSPVVIS
+414 RKSPVVIS

-458 YKFDVSAQYGC
+458 YKFDISAQYGC
-469 TNRTTIA
+469 TYRNIIA
-476 RAHSKNIKVAL
+476 KAHSKNIKVAL
-487 WLFTNSRIADCY
+487 WLFTDSSIADCY